1 MAQEL
6 LLGSVLYASGLV
18 VFFNGAL
25 MTQQNA
31 SYGEWLLKYRLLILG
46 LVTALTLLSASGA
59 QFLYFDNDYRVFFG
73 KENPQLKAFEQ
84 IQQTYTKI
92 DNVNFA
98 VDPIAGKANTP
109 EVLSAVE
116 ELTDIAWQL
125 PFSIRVDSLSNYQ
138 HTEVDGDDLIV
149 RDLYIDAVSMTADE
163 QALVDRVSTTEP
175 ALAGKIHDKQHR
187 ATSVNATIQMPGKSA
202 DEVNVVAAAAREM
215 AAEIE
220 TKHNVKIRLGGVIFL
235 NNAFAESSMLDMATL
250 VPAMYLVI
258 LIVAYLLLRSIMATV
273 LVLFVVVP
281 SIMVAMGAGGWMGI
295 GLTPPSASAPTI
307 ITTLAVADSIH
318 LLVSMFNRMRAG
330 YSQRDSL
337 LYSLRVNGKPIFLT
351 SLTTALGFLS
361 MNFSDSP
368 PFHDLGNITAIG
380 VMAAWI
386 YSIVL
391 LPILISFVP
400 LKSKATLAKLDDK
413 MGKLGAYVASRY
425 KSVLTVSVIIS
436 VAILSLIPLNEIN
449 DDFVKYFDE
458 SVQYRQDTDWI
469 STNLTGVNQVQFSLP
484 AGESNGVSDPAFIE
498 KVSDFTAWAHNEPV
512 VTHVQSISDTFK
524 RLNRDLNGGDPAFYR
539 VPDTRELAAQY
550 LLLYELSLPFG
561 LDLNNQLD
569 ISKSSTQ
576 VIVTID
582 DMTTNELRAWIAR
595 AESYLADELDFN
607 LTAVGP
613 TVMFAYISERN
624 VQSMLLGTLV
634 AVFLIS
640 GVILIALRDVRLGII
655 SLVPNLLPAALAFGL
670 WGLFV
675 GQVNMAVAVVAGMA
689 LGVVVDDSVHFL
701 SKYQIARRELKLSAH
716 DAVISAFNGVG
727 TALVVTTLILTA
739 GFAILAQS
747 TFGVNSYMAM
757 LTGIALVIA
766 LIADMTLLPALLIA
780 LDKNKKDPAPVMGA
794 LEMGVKEAPQNT

>member
-1 MAQEL
+1 
-6 LLGSVLYASGLV
+6 
-18 VFFNGAL
+18 

-202 DEVNVVAAAAREM
+202 DEVNVVAAAARKM

-484 AGESNGVSDPAFIE
+484 ACESNGVSDPAFIE

-794 LEMGVKEAPQNT
+794 LEVGVKEAPQNT

>member
-1 MAQEL
+1 M
-6 LLGSVLYASGLV
+6 S
-18 VFFNGAL
+18 
-25 MTQQNA
+25 QQNG
-31 SYGEWLLKYRLLILG
+31 SYGEWILKYRFLVLG
-46 LVTALTLLSASGA
+46 LITAVTLLAAVGT

-73 KENPQLKAFEQ
+73 KENPQLKAFEK

-98 VDPIAGKANTP
+98 VDPIAGKANAP
-109 EVLSAVE
+109 EVVAAVE

-125 PFSIRVDSLSNYQ
+125 PFSIRVDSLSNHQ
-138 HTEVDGDDLIV
+138 HTEVEGDDLIV
-149 RDLYIDAVSMTADE
+149 RDLYTDAMSMNANE

-202 DEVNVVAAAAREM
+202 DEVAIVAAAAREM

-220 TKHNVKIRLGGVIFL
+220 AKHNVKIRLGGVIFL
-235 NNAFAESSMLDMATL
+235 NNAFLESSMLDMATL

-258 LIVAYLLLRSIMATV
+258 LIVAYLLLRSIMATF

-281 SIMVAMGAGGWMGI
+281 SIIVAMGAGGWMGI

-307 ITTLAVADSIH
+307 ITTLAVADAIH

-330 YSQRDSL
+330 HSQRDSL
-337 LYSLRVNGKPIFLT
+337 LYSIRVNGKPIFLT

-386 YSIVL
+386 FSIVL

-400 LKSKATLAKLDDK
+400 LKSKATLARLDDK
-413 MGKLGAYVASRY
+413 MGKLGVYVASRY
-425 KSVLTVSVIIS
+425 KSVLTASVIIS
-436 VAILSLIPLNEIN
+436 VSILSLIPLNEIN

-469 STNLTGVNQVQFSLP
+469 SRNLTGVNQVQFSLP
-484 AGESNGVSDPAFIE
+484 TGESNGISDPVFIE
-498 KVSDFTAWAHNEPV
+498 KVSNFTAWANNEPV

-524 RLNRDLNGGDPAFYR
+524 RLNRDLNAGDPAFYQ

-624 VQSMLLGTLV
+624 IQSMLLGTLI

-655 SLVPNLLPAALAFGL
+655 SLIPNLLPAALAFGL
-670 WGLFV
+670 WGLLV

-716 DAVISAFNGVG
+716 DAVISAFKGVG

-747 TFGVNSYMAM
+747 TFGVNSNMAM

-780 LDKNKKDPAPVMGA
+780 LDKDKKETTPII
-794 LEMGVKEAPQNT
+794 GVKEAPQNA

>member
-6 LLGSVLYASGLV
+6 LLGGVLYARGLV
-18 VFFNGAL
+18 VFLNGAL

-46 LVTALTLLSASGA
+46 FVTALTLLSASGA

>member
-1 MAQEL
+1 M
-6 LLGSVLYASGLV
+6 S
-18 VFFNGAL
+18 
-25 MTQQNA
+25 QQTD
-31 SYGEWLLKYRLLILG
+31 SYGECILKYRVLILS
-46 LVTALTLLSASGA
+46 LITALTLLGAAGA

-73 KENPQLKAFEQ
+73 KENPQLKAFEK

-98 VDPIAGKANTP
+98 VQPVSGKANAP
-109 EVLSAVE
+109 EVLLAVE
-116 ELTDIAWQL
+116 ELTEIAWQL

-149 RDLYIDAVSMTADE
+149 RDLYFDANSMNADE
-163 QALVDRVSTTEP
+163 QALVDSISTSEP

-202 DEVNVVAAAAREM
+202 DEVSIVAAAAREM

-220 TKHNVKIRLGGVIFL
+220 AKHNVKIRLGGVIFL
-235 NNAFAESSMLDMATL
+235 NNAFLESSMQDMATL
-250 VPAMYLVI
+250 VPAMYIVI
-258 LIVAYLLLRSIMATV
+258 LIVAYLLLRSVMATV

-281 SIMVAMGAGGWMGI
+281 SILVAMGIGGWMGI

-330 YSQRDSL
+330 HSQRDSL
-337 LYSLRVNGKPIFLT
+337 LYSIRVNGKPIFLT

-368 PFHDLGNITAIG
+368 PFHDLGNITAVG

-413 MGKLGAYVASRY
+413 MGKLGVYVASRY
-425 KSVLTVSVIIS
+425 KSVLTISIIIS
-436 VAILSLIPLNEIN
+436 VGVLSLIPLNEIN

-469 STNLTGVNQVQFSLP
+469 SKNLTGANQVQFSLP
-484 AGESNGVSDPAFIE
+484 SGESNGVSDPAFIK

-524 RLNRDLNGGDPAFYR
+524 RLNRDLNAGDQAYYQ
-539 VPDTRELAAQY
+539 VPETRELAAQY

-569 ISKSSTQ
+569 INKSSTQ

-582 DMTTNELRAWIAR
+582 DMTTNELREWITR
-595 AESYLADELDFN
+595 AETYLANELDLN

-624 VQSMLLGTLV
+624 IKSMLFGTLV

-655 SLVPNLLPAALAFGL
+655 SLIPNLLPAALAFGL

-701 SKYQIARRELKLSAH
+701 SKYQIARRELKLSAN

-780 LDKNKKDPAPVMGA
+780 LDKDKTETKSASATAKINTKQ
-794 LEMGVKEAPQNT
+794 APQNT